1 MTSLARK
8 VKLTRQLNTFD
19 TTNLVVGS
27 TIGADIYVAA
37 ALCAKLLGSASLVIW
52 FIGGVMATVIALSFA
67 YCAAILPRAGGPYAY
82 AKEAA
87 GPFSGFMVGWALL
100 LAEWFSLA
108 VFPVAFTQ
116 YFLAFVP
123 GLDPLAQILLK
134 AAFMLIIVVTNM
146 FGVKA
151 AGKFNDILTIAK
163 VSPLLLLI
171 GLGVIYVIAQP
182 QMTLSHFQPF
192 LGGDP
197 HNIGQVLVIVFWA
210 YAGFE
215 LSTLPADEIQDP
227 KKTIPRAIM
236 VGMLIVAVF
245 YIITNF
251 VVIGVVD
258 RASLASSQAP
268 LTVAAANILSLSPV
282 LAWIGSLVV
291 GIGALIS
298 IMGAD
303 ESGTI
308 GTSRLAF
315 AMSVDGLLPRA
326 FSRLQKSYRTPYV
339 ALAVVC
345 STAFVASIIGTL
357 PALVNSSVFLLS
369 FAYLSTGI
377 STYLLERKHQ
387 RLTEKQVGRL
397 LIPMLTIIFSLV
409 LMTQVTEQQ
418 ILVSLVLL
426 AIGVP
431 VYTFFSPK
439 KELQELKEAFLSREA
454 ILERTYHQEEV
465 FLAYVMRRIKLLIYR
480 RKGIQRAW
488 IVEEETPGV
497 DGESPRRFTEE
508 DRARD
513 Q

>member
-1 MTSLARK
+1 LPRK
-8 VKLTRQLNTFD
+8 VSLTRQLNTFD
-19 TTNLVVGS
+19 ATNLVIGS

-37 ALCAKLLGSASLVIW
+37 ALCARLLGSASLVIW
-52 FIGGVMATVIALSFA
+52 LIGGVMAIVIALSFA
-67 YCAAILPRAGGPYAY
+67 YCAAILPKAGGPYAY
-82 AKEAA
+82 AKTAA
-87 GPFSGFMVGWALL
+87 GPLSGFMVGWALL

-116 YFLAFVP
+116 YFMAFVP
-123 GLDPLAQILLK
+123 GLDPFSQILLK
-134 AAFMLIIVVTNM
+134 AAFMLIIFMTNM
-146 FGVKA
+146 VGVKA

-171 GLGVIYVIAQP
+171 GLGVIYIIAQP

-197 HNIGQVLVIVFWA
+197 NNIGQVLVIVFWA

-215 LSTLPADEIQDP
+215 LSTLPADEIQNP
-227 KKTIPRAIM
+227 KKTIPRAIT
-236 VGMLIVAVF
+236 VGMLIVAAF
-245 YIITNF
+245 YIVTNF
-251 VVIGVVD
+251 VVLGVVD

-268 LTVAAANILSLSPV
+268 LTVAAANVLSLSPI
-282 LAWIGSLVV
+282 LAWIGSLFV
-291 GIGALIS
+291 GVGALIS

-315 AMSVDGLLPRA
+315 AMSVDGLLPHV
-326 FSRLQKSYRTPYV
+326 FSRLHKTYRTPYV
-339 ALAVVC
+339 ALVMLC
-345 STAFVASIIGTL
+345 LTAFVASILGTL
-357 PALVNSSVFLLS
+357 SALVNGSVFLLS
-369 FAYLSTGI
+369 FAYLATGI
-377 STYLLERKHQ
+377 STYLLEKKHP
-387 RLTEKQVGRL
+387 RLTEKEAGRL
-397 LIPMLTIIFSLV
+397 LIPLFTVIFSLV

-426 AIGVP
+426 AFGVP

-439 KELQELKEAFLSREA
+439 KELEELKAAFLSRES

-480 RKGIQRAW
+480 HRGIEKAW
-488 IVEEETPGV
+488 SIEEEAPNIQETR
-497 DGESPRRFTEE
+497 S
-508 DRARD
+508 
-513 Q
+513 

>member
-1 MTSLARK
+1 LTDLARK

-52 FIGGVMATVIALSFA
+52 FIGGVMAIVIALSFA
-67 YCAAILPRAGGPYAY
+67 YCAAILPRVGGPYAY
-82 AKEAA
+82 AKEAT
-87 GPFSGFMVGWALL
+87 GPFGGFMVGWALL

-134 AAFMLIIVVTNM
+134 ATFMSIVVATNM
-146 FGVKA
+146 FGAKA
-151 AGKFNDILTIAK
+151 AGRFNDVLTIAK

-171 GLGVIYVIAQP
+171 GLGGIYIIAQP
-182 QMTLSHFQPF
+182 QVTLSHFQPF

-197 HNIGQVLVIVFWA
+197 NNIGQVLVIVFWA

-215 LSTLPADEIQDP
+215 LSTLPAGEIQDP
-227 KKTIPRAIM
+227 KRTIPRAITG
-236 VGMLIVAVF
+236 GMLIVAAF

-251 VVIGVVD
+251 VVLGVVD
-258 RASLASSQAP
+258 RATLASSQAP
-268 LTVAAANILSLSPV
+268 LTVAAANILGFSPI

-291 GIGALIS
+291 GVGALIS

-315 AMSVDGLLPRA
+315 AMSVDGLLPHV
-326 FSRLQKSYRTPYV
+326 FSRLHKTYRTPYV
-339 ALAVVC
+339 ALAVLC
-345 STAFVASIIGTL
+345 STAFIASILGTL
-357 PALVNSSVFLLS
+357 SALVNSSVFLLS
-369 FAYLSTGI
+369 FAYLATGV
-377 STYLLERKHQ
+377 STYLLERKHP
-387 RLTEKQVGRL
+387 RLTEKQAGRL
-397 LIPMLTIIFSLV
+397 LIPVFTVIFSLM

-418 ILVSLVLL
+418 ILVSLILL
-426 AIGVP
+426 AIGLP
-431 VYTFFSPK
+431 VYMFFSPK
-439 KELQELKEAFLSREA
+439 KELEELRAALLSRDV

-465 FLAYVMRRIKLLIYR
+465 FLAYVLRRIKLLIYR
-480 RKGIQRAW
+480 HKGIEKAW
-488 IVEEETPGV
+488 SVEEEAPP
-497 DGESPRRFTEE
+497 S
-508 DRARD
+508 
-513 Q
+513 